1 MMLGHSHLAS
11 FAPPQKG
18 YVTYVW
24 PKDDQAVN
32 HGGFEGYHSATLLE
46 SRALVEQGTTGLRT
60 WGASFALAQYLL
72 ENPKEVWEN
81 TVLELGSGTGFLGI
95 VTSVI
100 QTEYNTHTQLWL
112 SDVNSEVIQRC
123 WSNLRLPCNTSSSH
137 PSLDV
142 LSLDWSWAMP
152 DSPEHSQACAL
163 AQNLHPDVI
172 IGADV
177 VFDPSLVPP
186 LVATI
191 KLLLSVD
198 AERPSDRHA
207 LIALTI
213 RNQTTFDLF
222 METIRNE
229 GLIIVEKAVNTERL
243 LFGSN
248 KVDVGDV
255 RILYITLGDV
265 EDQKT
270 IS

>member
-72 ENPKEVWEN
+72 ENPSKDLHYLLSLSCLCLSNRGSLGKHRPRTRFRHRFLRHRHLRNPNRIQHPHPTLAIGCEQRSDP
-81 TVLELGSGTGFLGI
+81 TVLVQPSSPLQYVAALA
-95 VTSVI
+95 
-100 QTEYNTHTQLWL
+100 YLNP
-112 SDVNSEVIQRC
+112 
-123 WSNLRLPCNTSSSH
+123 NLRVDSEIDTSSSH

-177 VFDPSLVPP
+177 VCARNP
-186 LVATI
+186 LFY
-191 KLLLSVD
+191 
-198 AERPSDRHA
+198 P
-207 LIALTI
+207 
-213 RNQTTFDLF
+213 TTYL
-222 METIRNE
+222 
-229 GLIIVEKAVNTERL
+229 
-243 LFGSN
+243 
-248 KVDVGDV
+248 
-255 RILYITLGDV
+255 
-265 EDQKT
+265 
-270 IS
+270 